1 MQFTKI
7 LNNNKMNTVL
17 GNYPIGSKQSRAAK
31 KDARQDKREDRKQA
45 RKEDDRTVK
54 EKVGDA
60 ARTVTF
66 TPTRGAFLLLVRT
79 NVFGLA
85 DVLNIPNDP
94 RMSAEKKARAKVLVD
109 SFFTKWK
116 EKFGGNRTELAETIA
131 KGAKERAFGF
141 NLPIVKKLKFVEKLK
156 AAGAV
161 GFIPTQT
168 GLGADPA
175 TDTAAAAGTALP
187 ILIEVGTILTALAG
201 IIQSLKK
208 PEEPAAPGTT
218 EATTP
223 GAPTTTT
230 SDAGS
235 SLMSGSG
242 TLIGLA
248 ALAAIYFGTM
258 SKK

>member
-1 MQFTKI
+1 
-7 LNNNKMNTVL
+7 MNTVL

-31 KDARQDKREDRKQA
+31 KDARQDKRADRKQA

-54 EKVGDA
+54 EKIGDA
-60 ARTVTF
+60 ARTATF

-109 SFFTKWK
+109 AFFTKWK
-116 EKFGGNRTELAETIA
+116 EKFGGNRTQLAETIE

-141 NLPIVKKLKFVEKLK
+141 NLPIVKKLKFVQKLK
-156 AAGAV
+156 EVGAI

-187 ILIEVGTILTALAG
+187 ILVEVGTILTALAG

-208 PEEPAAPGTT
+208 PATPGTPDIIT
-218 EATTP
+218 PDTTPDTTP
-223 GAPTTTT
+223 GATE
-230 SDAGS
+230 SKAGY
-235 SLMSGSG
+235 G
-242 TLIGLA
+242 LIGLA

-258 SKK
+258 SKGSTRTKK

>member
-1 MQFTKI
+1 
-7 LNNNKMNTVL
+7 MNTVL

-31 KDARQDKREDRKQA
+31 KDARQNKRADRKQA
-45 RKEDDRTVK
+45 RKEDDRKFK

-94 RMSAEKKARAKVLVD
+94 RMSPEKKARAKVLVD
-109 SFFTKWK
+109 NFFTKWK
-116 EKFGGNRTELAETIA
+116 EKFGGNRTQLAETIS

-141 NLPIVKKLKFVEKLK
+141 NLPIVKKLKFVQKLK
-156 AAGAV
+156 AAGAI
-161 GFIPTQT
+161 GYIHTQT

-187 ILIEVGTILTALAG
+187 ILIEVGTILTALAA

-208 PEEPAAPGTT
+208 PGEPATPATPGTPDIMT
-218 EATTP
+218 PDTTP
-223 GAPTTTT
+223 GGATE
-230 SDAGS
+230 SKAGY
-235 SLMSGSG
+235 G
-242 TLIGLA
+242 LIGLA

-258 SKK
+258 SKGTKRKK